1 MVALL
6 NETLKFSQ
14 FGYGLINK
22 HFFCV
27 YVLVRDKNEKK
38 DFFCFIDRT
47 INHIQ
52 HVTIK
57 FIKAA

>member
-27 YVLVRDKNEKK
+27 YVCTCKGQKRKK
-38 DFFCFIDRT
+38 
-47 INHIQ
+47 
-52 HVTIK
+52 K
-57 FIKAA
+57 